1 MFRHVSLIKLQDT
14 STMPAIFEELAKL
27 PGIIPALRDYRV
39 GPDAA
44 LADDNFDFAV
54 VADFDDVAGYESY
67 RDNEEHRPYRTGNL
81 RDFPSLYQAYT
92 SGKLAGWRRHLISTK
107 EKEGPCKTCTV
118 HFITNEPAKLA
129 QMERAYQ
136 QYVVPLQLAEARAA
150 APGA

>member
-67 RDNEEHRPYRTGNL
+67 RDNEEHRRILKDMIRP
-81 RDFPSLYQAYT
+81 
-92 SGKLAGWRRHLISTK
+92 
-107 EKEGPCKTCTV
+107 V
-118 HFITNEPAKLA
+118 LA
-129 QMERAYQ
+129 Q
-136 QYVVPLQLAEARAA
+136 RAA
-150 APGA
+150 VQYTC